1 MKLSNKFAMFALAG
15 LAATACTDNYDWTPG
30 GDDTV
35 IAGDSVQS
43 VSFEQNALTLEKDP
57 VEETTVTVRMARKH
71 AATADTVPVEI
82 LTNTDSVFTI
92 GKCVFADGESVATL
106 EINYPTAEV
115 GKTYTLE
122 LAVTDSRYASAY
134 DSKNTFS
141 LKVTR
146 VKWVTLEGKGHIEE
160 DLLFGTKNP
169 EVEIQMRDDDH
180 TQFRIWHAF
189 HGLLVEATGGALYP
203 FEKFNIFSDEA
214 SEYLS
219 FRILKNGEEF
229 RGNTIA
235 SDNLVYFNNFNCGYY
250 NSSYGEDHFLLHPSA
265 FNGNLAKQDMWQK
278 NAVLAWQEN
287 GLPGKVQL
295 APYMYLFGVG
305 GGWDHTQD
313 DNQVVIFFP
322 GYKDPVT
329 AKMEEDFDW
338 EEVFT
343 GNFTSNQLAAS
354 GSASLYKGTCTLTT
368 DAADSVFRADYGT
381 AYAISDPYAEGYPL
395 YFAVDDDGNIL
406 VPEDVTIQP
415 TGIVAMGDSVFATI
429 NGNKSSFTDKVI
441 TLNITFTNKDGSLE
455 YGTADEVLSNI
466 TYTTVGTADWAYIF
480 LGNEDGSAYLDEGLE
495 LQQRDD
501 RPGTYQ
507 ILHALNDVTIQFTI
521 NEDNTVTF
529 PQQEIGMDYQP
540 GTPLYVTDIYSLN
553 NTYDP
558 CVYDPETTTINAL
571 LFYNIG
577 GGQGFSP
584 MPETIK
590 LNFSEQPARSAKA
603 KKVKTVAAGKKV
615 STFAQNVRSPWA
627 GYKKVDT
634 RKKNFEP
641 AVLR

>member
-1 MKLSNKFAMFALAG
+1 MKLFNKFAMFALAG
-15 LAATACTDNYDWTPG
+15 MAITACTDSYEWTPG

-43 VSFEQNALTLEKDP
+43 VSFEQNTLTLEKDP
-57 VEETTVTVRMARKH
+57 ADDTSITVHLLRKQT
-71 AATADTVPVEI
+71 ATADTVPVEI
-82 LTNTDSVFTI
+82 LTNTDSVFTLS
-92 GKCVFADGESVATL
+92 KCVFAAGDSVATL
-106 EINYPTAEV
+106 EISYPNAEV
-115 GKTYTLE
+115 GKAYTLE

-265 FNGNLAKQDMWQK
+265 LNGDLAKQDKWQK

-295 APYMYLFGVG
+295 APYMYLFGAG

-553 NTYDP
+553 DTYDP

-603 KKVKTVAAGKKV
+603 KKVGTVAAGKKV

-627 GYKKVDT
+627 NYKKVDT

>member
-1 MKLSNKFAMFALAG
+1 MKLFNKFAMFALAG

-43 VSFEQNALTLEKDP
+43 VSFEQNTLTLEKDP
-57 VEETTVTVRMARKH
+57 VEETTVTVRMARKY

-92 GKCVFADGESVATL
+92 GECVFAAGDSVATL

-265 FNGNLAKQDMWQK
+265 FNGDLAKQDKWQK

-295 APYMYLFGVG
+295 APYMYLFGAG

-553 NTYDP
+553 DTYDP

-603 KKVKTVAAGKKV
+603 KKVGTVAAGKKV
-615 STFAQNVRSPWA
+615 SAFAQNVRSPWA

>member
-1 MKLSNKFAMFALAG
+1 MKLFNKIAMVALAG
-15 LAATACTDNYDWTPG
+15 LAITACTDSYEWTPG

-43 VSFEQNALTLEKDP
+43 VSFERSSVTLEKDP
-57 VEETTVTVRMARKH
+57 TEETTSTVILKRKH
-71 AATADTVPVEI
+71 VATADTVPVEI

-92 GKCVFADGESVATL
+92 GECVFAAGDSVASL
-106 EINYPTAEV
+106 EIDFPTAEV

-134 DSKNTFS
+134 DSNNTFS

-146 VKWVTLEGKGHIEE
+146 VKWITLEGKGHIEE
-160 DLLFGTKNP
+160 DFLFGTENP

-189 HGLLVEATGGALYP
+189 HGLLVEATGGTFYP
-203 FEKFNIFSDEA
+203 FEMFNIFSDEA
-214 SEYLS
+214 SEYLQ

-229 RGNTIA
+229 RGNTIT
-235 SDNLVYFNNFNCGYY
+235 SDNLVFFSPFNSGYHHSNY
-250 NSSYGEDHFLLHPSA
+250 DDDMMYYHPST
-265 FNGNLAKQDMWQK
+265 FTKYDKQDTWQK
-278 NAVLAWQEN
+278 NTVLTWQEN

-295 APYMYLFGVG
+295 APYVYLEKVG
-305 GGWDHTQD
+305 GGWDQTQE
-313 DNQVVIFFP
+313 DNQVVIYFP

-329 AKMEEDFDW
+329 AKMDEDFDW

-343 GNFTSNQLAAS
+343 GDFTSNQLAAA

-368 DAADSVFRADYGT
+368 DAADSVFQADYGT

-395 YFAVDDDGNIL
+395 YFAVDADGNIL
-406 VPEDVTIQP
+406 VPDDVTTQP

-429 NGNKSSFTDKVI
+429 NGNKSSFGKNEIV
-441 TLNITFTNKDGSLE
+441 LNITFTNKDGSLE
-455 YGTADEVLSNI
+455 YGTSDEVLSNI

-501 RPGTYQ
+501 KPGTYQ

-521 NEDNTVTF
+521 NGDNTVTF
-529 PQQEIGMDYQP
+529 PQQAIGIDYQP

-553 NTYDP
+553 DTYDP

-577 GGQGFSP
+577 GGQGFNP
-584 MPETIK
+584 VPETIK
-590 LNFSEQPARSAKA
+590 LNFSEQPAKSAKA
-603 KKVKTVAAGKKV
+603 KKVKTVATGKKV
-615 STFAQNVRSPWA
+615 RTFAQNVRSPWTN
-627 GYKKVDT
+627 YKKVDN
-634 RKKNFEP
+634 KKKFEP